1 MYWAIGHI
9 IYVSSTWMYTRSML
23 NNTHHITCAV
33 YQSTWSPKRKCPGP
47 TWLAMLWSMW
57 EKNQTSKVLV
67 IFYEKST
74 QPNGFSLTQSYKE
87 TRNFSFSRVT
97 NARNPNLRHGI
108 WILLLIEWVD
118 LNLASLRL
126 LLSSRKGMPWKN
138 GSQRVEVLLDT
149 WHPLGRIPP
158 WIEKRI
164 CWKWSFLLTWIKWSI
179 HQKTMWV
186 CLKTREPKNTWEN
199 EKNASR
205 KAMDLRTPPNFWDTA
220 MSMLLSST
228 L

>member
-9 IYVSSTWMYTRSML
+9 IYVCSTWMYTRSML

-33 YQSTWSPKRKCPGP
+33 YQITWSPKRKCPGP
-47 TWLAMLWSMW
+47 TWLEMLWSMW

-126 LLSSRKGMPWKN
+126 LLSSRKRMPWKN
-138 GSQRVEVLLDT
+138 GSQSLEVIKMHDT
-149 WHPLGRIPP
+149 AWHLTPLGPHPTMDRKKDLLKVEFSFDIKLDQMIHPP
-158 WIEKRI
+158 
-164 CWKWSFLLTWIKWSI
+164 
-179 HQKTMWV
+179 
-186 CLKTREPKNTWEN
+186 EN
-199 EKNASR
+199 HVGVSQN
-205 KAMDLRTPPNFWDTA
+205 
-220 MSMLLSST
+220 
-228 L
+228 